1 MHWSKHVLYCNGNSR
16 NTLPIMISGFELVR
30 RVLDLFWFSIVAIVF
45 MLVAFGIAFMLTWFI
60 LTGMP

>member
-1 MHWSKHVLYCNGNSR
+1 VYWSKHTLYCNGNGR

>member
-1 MHWSKHVLYCNGNSR
+1 
-16 NTLPIMISGFELVR
+16 MIDGFELISR
-30 RVLDLFWFSIVAIVF
+30 LIDLFWFSIVAIVF